1 MVIYS
6 YNNKIKLIGDGRL
19 IFTKKIN
26 LRLTLIGI
34 VFVGLLV
41 STNGILMEYGLKKS
55 VEFTYNTHYN
65 EAKKILNQEIYI
77 LRDIA
82 NGLAK
87 DKNIITYLN
96 NNKSIDDLT
105 EQETKQVIEEIE
117 YIQEY
122 LKDLTF
128 INHVTLIN
136 ILGEY
141 LFYSGELIE
150 NLNVISNY
158 ELDNFGFSKENSQI
172 ITDIYTDPGSGK
184 YTMAVINFIYSD
196 ESDDPLGI
204 FILDILLDDL
214 IEDINSKFY
223 MGELNA
229 YIKIDSNTYYSSN
242 GIVNSINNKK
252 NNYILQLENVFDGN
266 IEIFL
271 EFDKDSIVYS
281 KYMKRVND
289 FRILIFTILGVIYL
303 LALVLLI
310 RRTFKPILK
319 SLDKLKILLRNL
331 DNEDLNFESLN
342 EFEQLE
348 VISSSLGTL
357 VDKKIK
363 SLIYYDELT
372 KLPNRKLLFNLSN
385 DLIEANK
392 NFALIFVDL
401 NKFKY
406 INDVFGHSAGDE
418 VLVNFSR
425 RLKKCLKDKG
435 IVTRYSGDEFIIIYN
450 NYIDNDELQ
459 LFFNNVIL
467 EEFKEPITF
476 NNGKKVFMNFAAGV
490 SVYPKDGNSFNDL
503 INKSDFMMY
512 SSKRS
517 SKNSKLLFFNDSIYK
532 EILEIENMKE
542 DLKYAVDNNEFILYY
557 QPIVDKSKSIKKLE
571 TLIRWNNKKLG
582 YIPPDKFIEYAEETG
597 EIVKIG
603 YWIIEEVC
611 KNFIELFNS
620 GHILQVSIN
629 VSPIQLME
637 VDFVNRVEEIL
648 NEYNVIWENLCF
660 EITESVVL
668 DENIIIHDNL
678 LLLNKKGIKIAL
690 DDFGTGYASFSYL
703 KKFKLDILK
712 IDKIF
717 IENGSYVDFKIVNNI
732 KNIAHLLNMET
743 VIEGVE
749 TAEQFKV
756 LSNVGCDYF
765 QGYYFSHPLL
775 ANEIINYLKRV
786 KEN

>member
-6 YNNKIKLIGDGRL
+6 YNNNIKLIGDGRL

-252 NNYILQLENVFDGN
+252 NNYIAKLENIFDGN

-271 EFDKDSIVYS
+271 EFNKDSIVYS

-310 RRTFKPILK
+310 RRTFNPILK

>member
-490 SVYPKDGNSFNDL
+490 SVYPKDGNSFNDF

-620 GHILQVSIN
+620 GHILQVCIN

-637 VDFVNRVEEIL
+637 VDFVIRVEEIL

-668 DENIIIHDNL
+668 DEKIIIHDN
-678 LLLNKKGIKIAL
+678 
-690 DDFGTGYASFSYL
+690 
-703 KKFKLDILK
+703 
-712 IDKIF
+712 
-717 IENGSYVDFKIVNNI
+717 
-732 KNIAHLLNMET
+732 
-743 VIEGVE
+743 
-749 TAEQFKV
+749 
-756 LSNVGCDYF
+756 
-765 QGYYFSHPLL
+765 
-775 ANEIINYLKRV
+775 
-786 KEN
+786 

>member
-158 ELDNFGFSKENSQI
+158 ELENFGFSKENSQI

-229 YIKIDSNTYYSSN
+229 YIKIDNNTYYSSD

-252 NNYILQLENVFDGN
+252 NNYIAKLENIFDGN

-310 RRTFKPILK
+310 RRTFNPILK

>member
-55 VEFTYNTHYN
+55 VEFTYNTHYK

-87 DKNIITYLN
+87 DKNIITFLN

>member
-229 YIKIDSNTYYSSN
+229 YIKIDNNTYYSSD

-252 NNYILQLENVFDGN
+252 NNYIAKLENIFDGN

-271 EFDKDSIVYS
+271 EFNKDSIVYS

-310 RRTFKPILK
+310 RRTFNPILK

-348 VISSSLGTL
+348 VVSSSLGTL

-648 NEYNVIWENLCF
+648 NKYNVIWENLCF

>member
-6 YNNKIKLIGDGRL
+6 YNNKIKLMGDNRL
-19 IFTKKIN
+19 ISTKKMN
-26 LRLTLIGI
+26 LRLALIGI
-34 VFVGLLV
+34 AFVGLLV

-158 ELDNFGFSKENSQI
+158 ELENFGFSKENSQI

-310 RRTFKPILK
+310 RRTFNPILK

-348 VISSSLGTL
+348 VVSSSLGTL

>member
-55 VEFTYNTHYN
+55 VEFTYNTHYK

-87 DKNIITYLN
+87 DKNLITYFN
-96 NNKSIDDLT
+96 NNKCIDDLT

-289 FRILIFTILGVIYL
+289 FRILIFTILGVIYF

-690 DDFGTGYASFSYL
+690 DDFGTGYASYSY
-703 KKFKLDILK
+703 
-712 IDKIF
+712 
-717 IENGSYVDFKIVNNI
+717 
-732 KNIAHLLNMET
+732 
-743 VIEGVE
+743 
-749 TAEQFKV
+749 
-756 LSNVGCDYF
+756 
-765 QGYYFSHPLL
+765 
-775 ANEIINYLKRV
+775 
-786 KEN
+786 

>member
-1 MVIYS
+1 MIS
-6 YNNKIKLIGDGRL
+6 
-19 IFTKKIN
+19 TKKMN
-26 LRLTLIGI
+26 LRLALIGI
-34 VFVGLLV
+34 AFVGLLV

-158 ELDNFGFSKENSQI
+158 ELENFGFSKENSQI

-310 RRTFKPILK
+310 RRTFNPILK

-348 VISSSLGTL
+348 VVSSSLGTL

>member
-158 ELDNFGFSKENSQI
+158 ELENFGFSKENSQI

-252 NNYILQLENVFDGN
+252 NNYIAKLENIFDGN

-348 VISSSLGTL
+348 VVSSSLGTL

-385 DLIEANK
+385 DLIEANN

>member
-158 ELDNFGFSKENSQI
+158 ELENFGFSKENSQI

-229 YIKIDSNTYYSSN
+229 YIKIDNNTYYSSD

-252 NNYILQLENVFDGN
+252 NNYIAKLENIFDGN

-271 EFDKDSIVYS
+271 EFNKDSIVYS

-637 VDFVNRVEEIL
+637 VDFVEKVEEIL
-648 NEYNVIWENLCF
+648 NKYNVIWENLCF